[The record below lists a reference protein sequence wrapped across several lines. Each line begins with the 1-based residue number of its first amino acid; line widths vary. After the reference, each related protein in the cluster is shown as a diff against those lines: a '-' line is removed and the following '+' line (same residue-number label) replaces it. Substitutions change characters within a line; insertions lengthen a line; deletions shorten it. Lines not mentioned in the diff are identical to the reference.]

1 MSFSIPWASLFGG
14 MLLGAS
20 ALLLLLVNGK
30 IAGISGIA
38 SRLLDSSVSD
48 KSWRALFILG
58 MVIAGALSISVFDV
72 VVPEQPNGSWISV
85 LIAGL
90 LVGVGTQIGNGCT
103 SGHGI
108 CGIGRFSLRSL
119 VATLV
124 FMGIAIITVFARLH
138 LGG

>member
-38 SRLLDSSVSD
+38 SRLFDSSVSD
-48 KSWRALFILG
+48 KLWRALFILG
-58 MVIAGALSISVFDV
+58 MVVAGALSISVFDLA
-72 VVPEQPNGSWISV
+72 VPEQPAGSWVGV

-124 FMGIAIITVFARLH
+124 FMGTAIITVFIRLH

>member
-72 VVPEQPNGSWISV
+72 VVPEQPSGNWISV

-90 LVGVGTQIGNGCT
+90 LVGIGTQIGNGCT

-124 FMGIAIITVFARLH
+124 FMSTAIITVFARLH